1 MPTAAEP
8 FRVVIA
14 PDKFKGSLTADE
26 VVDILARSLTT
37 AVPGIEIVSRPIAD
51 GGEGTVDTVLT
62 LGYPAV
68 HATVHGP
75 LGAPVL
81 ARYAMREHTAVI
93 EMAAAAGLALL
104 PGAPDPDTAAA
115 ADTFGV
121 GELVVDALDR
131 GATRIV
137 LGIGGSASTDG
148 GQGLVRALGARL
160 RTSCGTDPRPGGAGL
175 RDVEAVDVSGLDP
188 RLAGVD
194 LVVAC
199 DVDNP
204 LVGPHGAAAVYGP
217 QKGADPA
224 VVRDLNTALGTWADV
239 VATATGHDR
248 RAEAGLGAGG
258 GTAFGAVAVL
268 GGRLTSGIDVIA
280 DLTDFDTD
288 LRRTDLLI
296 VGEGSLDAQSLRGK
310 GPIGL
315 AGRALRAGVR
325 AVAVVGRNELASG
338 ETQLAG
344 LSRVYALT
352 DLEPRP
358 EVCMSDARRLLAE
371 LGDHLAQD
379 VLSGRTADPAP
390 GADPDS

>member
-8 FRVVIA
+8 FRVVVA

-26 VVDILARSLTT
+26 VVDILARSLAA
-37 AVPGIEIVSRPIAD
+37 AVPGIGITARPIAD
-51 GGEGTVDTVLT
+51 GGEGTVDTVLA
-62 LGYPAV
+62 LGYTAR
-68 HATVHGP
+68 HATVQGP
-75 LGAPVL
+75 LGEPVT

-104 PGAPDPDTAAA
+104 PGVPDPDSAAT

-121 GELVVDALDR
+121 GELVADALDH

-148 GQGLVRALGARL
+148 GQGLVRALGVRL
-160 RTSCGTDPRPGGAGL
+160 HSSSGDGTRPGGRAL
-175 RDVEAVDVSGLDP
+175 RDVDAVDVSGLDH

-204 LVGPHGAAAVYGP
+204 LVGSHGAAAVYGP

-224 VVRDLNTALGTWADV
+224 AVRELDTALGTWADA
-239 VATATGHDR
+239 VAAATGHDR
-248 RAEAGLGAGG
+248 RTEAGLGAGG

-268 GGRLTSGIDVIA
+268 GGRLASGIEVIA

-288 LRRTDLLI
+288 LQRADLLI

-315 AGRALRAGVR
+315 AGRARRAGVR
-325 AVAVVGRNELASG
+325 VVAVVGRNELTPGQTRA
-338 ETQLAG
+338 AG

-358 EVCMSDARRLLAE
+358 EVCMRDARRLLAAV
-371 LGDHLAQD
+371 GDLVARDVVSGQFLA
-379 VLSGRTADPAP
+379 R
-390 GADPDS
+390 